1 MKPASSG
8 AATYVFVIR
17 GELGERYGHVF
28 EGMEMERS
36 GGTTV
41 VMGTLRDQ
49 ADFYGLVDRIE
60 ELGLEL
66 ISAQKTA
73 TSPVAPVQAEPET

>member
-1 MKPASSG
+1 MKPESAG

-17 GELGERYGHVF
+17 GELGDRYGQIF
-28 EGMEMERS
+28 EGMEMERT

-49 ADFYGLVDRIE
+49 TDFYGLVDRIE
-60 ELGLEL
+60 DLGLEL

-73 TSPVAPVQAEPET
+73 TGPTASGKRKG

>member
-1 MKPASSG
+1 MKPESAG
-8 AATYVFVIR
+8 GATYVFVIR
-17 GELGERYGHVF
+17 GELGERYGQIF
-28 EGMEMERS
+28 EGMEMECS

-60 ELGLEL
+60 DLGLEL

-73 TSPVAPVQAEPET
+73 TSPAGSGQERDEE